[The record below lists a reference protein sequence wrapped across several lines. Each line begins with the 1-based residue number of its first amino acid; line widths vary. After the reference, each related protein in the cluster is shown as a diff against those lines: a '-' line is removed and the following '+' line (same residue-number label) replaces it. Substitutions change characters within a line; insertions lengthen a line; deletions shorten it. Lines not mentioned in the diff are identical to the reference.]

1 MSEKE
6 STYLDEYRELH
17 EAIAVINKYSKGK
30 APLQGAA
37 ATLKYFKETIRQI
50 GTLFLHRLGRKKP
63 EIQPLECE
71 LTKAL
76 ETIKNHYHLIEK
88 LKKGTKEEKKLATLA
103 VDSIKSYNKH
113 IESNAPSSRWCDKI
127 TRFLSNQQLSPPP
140 FLESKKL
147 HLPFSAS
154 TNVKTKQRTVDKLQ
168 HAFSKVACSLDSPSK
183 STRKRK
189 ITTQEIDHFRMK
201 AITLL
206 RDHKLKVKRETVQK
220 TPIVLLSEDP
230 EKGIVSLF
238 QTITP
243 FPGETIELKGKFK
256 RNPENTERPIP
267 MSDSFHLTT
276 SSTQTGFPHPS
287 QHHGWSLAVQLIPVC
302 PHRLDLMTHFSILQE
317 NRKEIANTLLPMGK
331 HNKHGKELL
340 KLKKE
345 AFDMGKQELLSLH
358 QTLSETIVKSSL
370 CANCPVEPLT
380 HYFDLL
386 VTLPYAYDYL
396 SETNA
401 IMNEKYIKI
410 PYNQLQEAR
419 LSTPEQ
425 FKNRGHTQEFLIE
438 RIKEQEEKLSY
449 DYEQANTDF
458 EKFTLS
464 YIQLMGKA
472 FTHGTVPIILQ
483 ELSENLAFAPPLL
496 DEFSRQLQHSAY
508 KQLMIFLE
516 ELKEKL
522 SDVEHM
528 QRYLNDLLLE
538 DIALFKGETIDEEEK
553 ISSILNE
560 LEAYYNQRYYSRQ

>member
-1 MSEKE
+1 MNEEE
-6 STYLDEYRELH
+6 STHRNDYRELH
-17 EAIAVINKYSKGK
+17 EAIAVINKYSEGK
-30 APLQGAA
+30 APLQGTAA
-37 ATLKYFKETIRQI
+37 ALKHFKETIRQI
-50 GTLFLHRLGRKKP
+50 GTLFFSKLLSKP
-63 EIQPLECE
+63 PQGGAAECE

-88 LKKGTKEEKKLATLA
+88 LKRGTKEEKKLAKLA
-103 VDSIKSYNKH
+103 VESIKSYNEH
-113 IESNAPSSRWCDKI
+113 IESNAPSPRWSDKI
-127 TRFLSNQQLSPPP
+127 TGFLSSQQLNTPPTIKP
-140 FLESKKL
+140 KKIQ
-147 HLPFSAS
+147 LPFSAT
-154 TNVKTKQRTVDKLQ
+154 TNVKTKRQTVDKLQ
-168 HAFSKVACSLDSPSK
+168 HAFSKLACTLDSPSETK
-183 STRKRK
+183 RKRK
-189 ITTQEIDHFRMK
+189 ITTQEIDLFRMK

-256 RNPENTERPIP
+256 RNPDNFERPIP

-302 PHRLDLMTHFSILQE
+302 PHRLDLMTHFSALQE
-317 NRKEIANTLLPMGK
+317 RRKEVANTLLPMGS

-345 AFDMGKQELLSLH
+345 AFDIGKNELLSLH
-358 QTLSETIVKSSL
+358 QALSETIVKHSL
-370 CANCPVEPLT
+370 CESYPLEPIT

-386 VTLPYAYDYL
+386 STLPYAYDYL

-401 IMNEKYIKI
+401 IINEKFIKI
-410 PYNQLQEAR
+410 PYNQLQEER
-419 LSTPEQ
+419 LSSPEE
-425 FKNRGHTQEFLIE
+425 FKSREKTKAFLIQKV
-438 RIKEQEEKLSY
+438 KEQEEKLNN
-449 DYEQANTDF
+449 DIELANTDF
-458 EKFTLS
+458 EKHTLH

-472 FTHGTVPIILQ
+472 FTQGTVPIFLQ
-483 ELSENLAFAPPLL
+483 ELSENLSFAPPLL

-508 KQLMIFLE
+508 KQLVIFLDDLGANLPTIE
-516 ELKEKL
+516 QI
-522 SDVEHM
+522 H
-528 QRYLNDLLLE
+528 RRFNDLLLE
-538 DIALFKGETIDEEEK
+538 DIALFKGETTDEDEE
-553 ISSILNE
+553 ISPILNE